1 MNDSRLLEKVKEAM
15 AALGWNAADVAC
27 YVPFAHKTV
36 QHYLAERKTLSDAAR
51 EALKK
56 FLSQAERGD
65 FRRETKVVSI
75 AAASRPKRRLARRE
89 QREYKTELMRRV
101 HSTIDFA
108 VERAALALITADFGA
123 GKTKAAQA
131 WRSDHRDIDAV
142 YYEFNDVSASRRYD
156 FLSEIASALG
166 LPDDVN
172 SYNAL
177 RTFNA
182 IVAKLREEP
191 VVLICDQVE
200 MVKPRVLQVLRQIWD
215 RARDEGFTVVML
227 AATPFWDRL
236 QRARTNDMGA
246 LVSRIYP
253 KAHLSGFTVQEMA
266 AIVAAEGVGPV
277 DEKALALWFQASR
290 QSMRYLL
297 EGCEIL
303 ASRHAGKRVNERTV
317 TDLCGDLL
325 GLALPSVPR
334 VAARSGDGTRRT
346 PAAEEA

>member
-1 MNDSRLLEKVKEAM
+1 LLEKVKETM
-15 AALGWNAADVAC
+15 AALGWTAADVAC
-27 YVPFAHKTV
+27 YVPFAQKTV
-36 QHYLAERKTLSDAAR
+36 QHYLAARKTLSEPAR
-51 EALKK
+51 EAFKL
-56 FLSQAERGD
+56 FLAQAGRGD
-65 FRRETKVVSI
+65 FQRETKVVSI
-75 AAASRPKRRLARRE
+75 AAAASRPKRRLARRE

-200 MVKPRVLQVLRQIWD
+200 TVKPRVLQVLRQIWD
-215 RARDEGFTVVML
+215 RARDEGFTVVLL

-236 QRARTNDMGA
+236 QRARSNDLGA

-253 KAHLSGFTVQEMA
+253 KAHLSGFSIEEMA
-266 AIVAAEGVGPV
+266 SIVQAEGVGPV
-277 DEKALALWFQASR
+277 DDKALALWFQAAR
-290 QSMRYLL
+290 QSMRYLF

-303 ASRHAGKRVNERTV
+303 ASRHAGKRVTEGTV
-317 TDLCGDLL
+317 TELCGELL
-325 GLALPSVPR
+325 GLP
-334 VAARSGDGTRRT
+334 VAKVVRAKPRSGDGVRRAA
-346 PAAEEA
+346 AAEEA